1 MIAKIIE
8 ACVRNRV
15 LVLIVWLLVTAWG
28 IYCAYNI
35 PVDAIPDL
43 SDVQVII
50 RTPFPEQAP
59 QIVEDQ
65 VTYPLTTAMLAV
77 PRAKVVR
84 GYSQYGL
91 SLVYV
96 IFEDGTDIYWARS
109 RVLEYLNYVQG
120 KLPRQVTPALG
131 PDATGVGWVF
141 EYALEDPTG
150 KTDLAQLRSI
160 QDWYLRYQLQ
170 TVPGVAEVASVGG
183 FVKQYQV
190 VVDPNQLAAYRL
202 PLSKIKEAIQRS
214 NQDTG
219 GAVVEQAETEF
230 MVRALGYIKNK
241 EDVANIV
248 VGADAQGTPI
258 LIKDVALVRL
268 GPELRR
274 GLTEANGTGEVVGG
288 IVVMRFG
295 ENARTVIEGVKQ
307 KLEDL
312 KSGLPPGVVIKT
324 AYDRSGLI
332 QRAINTLKRTITE
345 EMVIVSLVC
354 FIFLLHVR
362 SAIVAII
369 SLPLGV
375 LISLILQYYFNINAN
390 ILSLAGIAIAIGAM
404 VDASVVMVENAH
416 KHIEHAP
423 SDAPREPLILDAAK
437 EVGPS
442 LFFAL
447 LVLTVS
453 FLPIFAL
460 GAETGRL
467 FRPLA
472 FTKTFAMG
480 GAAILA
486 ITLIPILMLYFIRG
500 KIIPD
505 MENPIARATMVVY
518 KPVVRG
524 ILRFPKTAILLAVLA
539 MAATIYPFSHLGSEF
554 MPPLDEGDLLY
565 MPTTMPGISITEA
578 KNILQ
583 QTDRIIRTFPEVE
596 YVFGK
601 AGRADT
607 ATDPAPLSMI
617 ETTIRLKPREQWRK
631 VPTWYSSWAPGW
643 LQAVFRHFSSD
654 RITTEELIREMDQ
667 AVKFPGLANS
677 WGYPIKIR
685 IDMLSTGI
693 KTPVGL
699 KFLGPDLNVLNRL
712 AVDAEAILK
721 KVPGTTSAFAER
733 VTGGYYLD
741 FDIKRRE
748 AARYGLTVGD
758 VQDVIASAM
767 GGENVTQTVEGLERF
782 PVNLRYF
789 QDYRQNPPALRRI
802 LIPTP
807 NRAQVP
813 LDQVADI
820 RVHQGPDMIKSE
832 GSRRSAWVYVDIANI
847 DVGTYIKRAQEAL
860 AAHLKMPSGYSLVWS
875 GQYEYMEAAAKRL
888 KVIIPITLVLV
899 FLLLYLNTHSLIK
912 VGIVMLAV
920 PFSLL
925 GAIWLLYLLGYHL
938 SVGVVVG
945 MLALAGLDAETGVLM
960 LLYLDI
966 AHDQWRQEGRLRTE
980 SDLHDAIEHGA
991 VMRVRPKHMTILAN
1005 LLGLLPI
1012 MWATGT
1018 GAEVAKR
1025 IAAPMV
1031 GGVATSYLLELLI
1044 YPAIYLLWK
1053 RHSDFKG
1060 K

>member
-1 MIAKIIE
+1 MIARLIE

-15 LVLIVWLLVTAWG
+15 LVLIIWLLVTAWG
-28 IYCAYNI
+28 IYAAFNI

-50 RTPFPEQAP
+50 RTDFPEQAP

-77 PRAKVVR
+77 PGAKVVR
-84 GYSQYGL
+84 GFSQFGQ

-109 RVLEYLNYVQG
+109 RVLEYLNYVRG
-120 KLPRQVTPALG
+120 KLPATVNPALG

-141 EYALEDPTG
+141 EYMVEDPTG
-150 KTDLAQLRSI
+150 KHDLAQLRSI

-170 TVPGVAEVASVGG
+170 TVPGVSEVASVGG

-190 VVDPNQLAAYRL
+190 VVDPNQLAAYKI
-202 PLSKIKEAIQRS
+202 PLSKIKMAIQRS

-219 GAVVEQAETEF
+219 GALIEQAQTEF
-230 MVRALGYIKNK
+230 MVRALGYIKSLA
-241 EDVANIV
+241 DVENIV
-248 VGADAQGTPI
+248 VSTDGKGTPV
-258 LIKDVALVRL
+258 LVKDVALVRL

-274 GLTEANGTGEVVGG
+274 GLAEANGQGEVVGG
-288 IVVMRFG
+288 IVIMRFG
-295 ENARTVIEGVKQ
+295 ENARKVIDGVKQ
-307 KLEDL
+307 RLEDL
-312 KSGLPPGVVIKT
+312 KSGLPPGVQIVT
-324 AYDRSGLI
+324 AYDRSDLI
-332 QRAINTLKRTITE
+332 QRAIDTLKRTITE
-345 EMVIVSLVC
+345 EIIIVSLVC

-375 LISLILQYYFNINAN
+375 LISLILQYQFHINAN

-423 SDAPREPLILDAAK
+423 PDAPREPLILEAAK

-442 LFFAL
+442 LFFAI
-447 LVLTVS
+447 LVITIS

-460 GAETGRL
+460 SGETGRL

-480 GAAILA
+480 GSAILA
-486 ITLIPILMLYFIRG
+486 ITLVPILMLYFIRG

-505 MENPIARATMVVY
+505 EKNPVARATMVVY
-518 KPVVRG
+518 RPVLRG
-524 ILRFPKTAILLAVLA
+524 IMRFPKLAITLALVA
-539 MAATIYPFSHLGSEF
+539 MAVTIYPLMHLGSEF

-565 MPTTMPGISITEA
+565 MPTTMPGVSITEA

-617 ETTIRLKPREQWRK
+617 ETTIRLKDRKYWR
-631 VPTWYSSWAPGW
+631 PG
-643 LQAVFRHFSSD
+643 L
-654 RITTEELIREMDQ
+654 TTEALIREMDA

-693 KTPVGL
+693 KTPVGI
-699 KFLGPDLNVLNRL
+699 KFLGADLEVLNRL
-712 AVDAEAILK
+712 AVEAEAIMK
-721 KVPGTTSAFAER
+721 DVPGTASAFAER
-733 VTGGYYLD
+733 VTGAYYLD
-741 FDIKRRE
+741 FVIKRRE

-758 VQDVIASAM
+758 VQEVITSAL
-767 GGENVTQTVEGLERF
+767 GGENITQTVEGLERY

-789 QDYRQNPPALRRI
+789 QDYRQNLPALRRI
-802 LIPTP
+802 LISTP
-807 NRAQVP
+807 EGSQVP
-813 LDQVADI
+813 MEQVADI
-820 RVHQGPDMIKSE
+820 QVHQGPDMIKSE
-832 GSRRSAWVYVDIANI
+832 GSRRAAWVFVDIHDI
-847 DVGTYIKRAQEAL
+847 DVGTYIAKAKEAI
-860 AAHLKMPSGYSLVWS
+860 AARLKIPSGYSLVWS
-875 GQYEYMEAAAKRL
+875 GQFEYMEAARKRL
-888 KVIIPITLVLV
+888 QVIIPVTLVLV
-899 FLLLYLNTHSLIK
+899 FLLLYLNTHSLAK
-912 VGIVMLAV
+912 VGIIMLAV

-925 GAIWLLYLLGYHL
+925 GAIWLLYLLGYNL
-938 SVGVVVG
+938 SVGVYVG

-966 AHDQWRQEGRLRTE
+966 AHDQRRAAGQLNTEQDLR
-980 SDLHDAIEHGA
+980 DAIEHGA

-1018 GAEVAKR
+1018 GSEVAKR

-1053 RHSDFKG
+1053 RHTDLKKSRSTAA
-1060 K
+1060 

>member
-1 MIAKIIE
+1 MIARLIE

-15 LVLIVWLLVTAWG
+15 LVLIIWLLVAAWG
-28 IYCAYNI
+28 IYAAFNI

-50 RTPFPEQAP
+50 RTDFPEQAP

-77 PRAKVVR
+77 PGAKVVR
-84 GYSQYGL
+84 GFSQFGQ

-109 RVLEYLNYVQG
+109 RVLEYLNYVRG
-120 KLPRQVTPALG
+120 KLPASVNPALG

-150 KTDLAQLRSI
+150 KHDLAQLRSI

-170 TVPGVAEVASVGG
+170 TVPGVSEVASVGG

-190 VVDPNQLAAYRL
+190 VVDPNQLAAYKI
-202 PLSKIKEAIQRS
+202 PLSKIKMAIQRS

-219 GAVVEQAETEF
+219 GALIEQAQTEF
-230 MVRALGYIKNK
+230 MVRALGYIKSLA
-241 EDVANIV
+241 DVENIV
-248 VGADAQGTPI
+248 VSTDGKGTPV
-258 LIKDVALVRL
+258 LVKDVALVRL

-274 GLTEANGTGEVVGG
+274 GLAEANGQGEVVGG

-295 ENARTVIEGVKQ
+295 ENARKVIDGVKQ
-307 KLEDL
+307 RLEDL
-312 KSGLPPGVVIKT
+312 KSGLPPGVQIVT
-324 AYDRSGLI
+324 AYDRSDLI
-332 QRAINTLKRTITE
+332 QRAIDTLKRTITE
-345 EMVIVSLVC
+345 EIIIVSLVC

-375 LISLILQYYFNINAN
+375 LISLILQYQFHINAN

-423 SDAPREPLILDAAK
+423 PDAPREPLILEAAK

-442 LFFAL
+442 LFFAI
-447 LVLTVS
+447 LVITIS

-460 GAETGRL
+460 SGETGRL

-480 GAAILA
+480 GSAILA
-486 ITLIPILMLYFIRG
+486 ITLIPILMIYFIRG
-500 KIIPD
+500 RIIPD
-505 MENPIARATMVVY
+505 EKNPVARATMVVY
-518 KPVVRG
+518 RPVLRL
-524 ILRFPKTAILLAVLA
+524 IMRFPKVAIILACLA
-539 MAATIYPFSHLGSEF
+539 MAVTIYPLMHLGSEF

-565 MPTTMPGISITEA
+565 MPTTMPGVSITEA

-617 ETTIRLKPREQWRK
+617 ETTIRLKDRKYWR
-631 VPTWYSSWAPGW
+631 PG
-643 LQAVFRHFSSD
+643 L
-654 RITTEELIREMDQ
+654 TTEALIREMDA

-693 KTPVGL
+693 KTPVGI
-699 KFLGPDLNVLNRL
+699 KFLGPDLEVLNRL
-712 AVDAEAILK
+712 AVDAEAIMK
-721 KVPGTTSAFAER
+721 DVPGTASAFAER
-733 VTGGYYLD
+733 VTGAYYLD
-741 FDIKRRE
+741 FIIKRRE

-758 VQDVIASAM
+758 VQEVITSAL
-767 GGENVTQTVEGLERF
+767 GGENITQTVEGLERY

-789 QDYRQNPPALRRI
+789 QDYRQNLPALRRI
-802 LIPTP
+802 LISTP
-807 NRAQVP
+807 EGSQVP
-813 LDQVADI
+813 MEQVADI
-820 RVHQGPDMIKSE
+820 QVHQGPDMIKSE
-832 GSRRSAWVYVDIANI
+832 GSRRAAWVFVDIHDI
-847 DVGTYIKRAQEAL
+847 DVGTYIAKAKEAI
-860 AAHLKMPSGYSLVWS
+860 AARLKIPTGYSLIWS
-875 GQYEYMEAAAKRL
+875 GQFEYMEAAKKRL
-888 KVIIPITLVLV
+888 QVIIPVTLVLV
-899 FLLLYLNTHSLIK
+899 FLLLYLNTHSLAK
-912 VGIVMLAV
+912 VGIIMLAV
-920 PFSLL
+920 PFSLI
-925 GAIWLLYLLGYHL
+925 GAIWVLFLLGYNL
-938 SVGVVVG
+938 SVGVYVG

-966 AHDQWRQEGRLRTE
+966 AHDQRKAAGQLNTEQDLR
-980 SDLHDAIEHGA
+980 DAIEHGA

-1018 GAEVAKR
+1018 GSEVAKR

-1053 RHSDFKG
+1053 RHTDLKKSRSTAA
-1060 K
+1060 